1 MANKVKIVKRP
12 DGTCELVDLGPMT
25 GRSRR
30 RKKFEVIVQENA
42 DWLPDSRDEGLWIE
56 WVAEDSEYEYLVDDR
71 EELRLVLDILP
82 LDHLDNPTFM
92 YRFGSGPSLHF
103 PFDIS
108 TPAHILSGF
117 RDGMRALPRYW
128 HGGQYVDHAETHSAR
143 SGHSN

>member
-1 MANKVKIVKRP
+1 MLEQNKF
-12 DGTCELVDLGPMT
+12 DGLFRQHCCSAVLRDCIYEFLILIARG
-25 GRSRR
+25 
-30 RKKFEVIVQENA
+30 
-42 DWLPDSRDEGLWIE
+42 DSRDEGLWIE